1 MAKNHLEWDASP
13 AERYA
18 ERYWQK
24 NGFTVKLLKRYQS
37 KSVYEISRD
46 GLTRKEEIPYTVR
59 KFGEYMKQFQNGWD
73 MLVEIERMK
82 RQLAARQE
90 Q

>member
-1 MAKNHLEWDASP
+1 MAKSDLDWQASP

-37 KSVYEISRD
+37 KSIYEVSRD
-46 GLTRKEEIPYTVR
+46 GLTQKAEIPDTVR
-59 KFGEYMKQFQNGWD
+59 RFGEYMKQFQKGWD
-73 MLVEIERMK
+73 MAMEVERL
-82 RQLAARQE
+82 RQQVREQQE